1 MGGDEP
7 DRTGS
12 VGRRGGGGGLGP
24 RVRSSGKGGGERS
37 KTNGDRG
44 ALEESRG
51 VERKF
56 NSDEAAAMMR
66 EEWKRTMD
74 LLRGPEDRKDRTGSM
89 HFPEVSRPDFMY
101 SFFLFLLG
109 KNVHWS
115 VEEVTRHGLPKEEA
129 QGRLIFSACSTQR

>member
-74 LLRGPEDRKDRTGSM
+74 LLRGPEDQR
-89 HFPEVSRPDFMY
+89 PLVSRRSDKAWTSKGGSSGSADFLSMLDAAMKD
-101 SFFLFLLG
+101 SKTDG
-109 KNVHWS
+109 S
-115 VEEVTRHGLPKEEA
+115 
-129 QGRLIFSACSTQR
+129 